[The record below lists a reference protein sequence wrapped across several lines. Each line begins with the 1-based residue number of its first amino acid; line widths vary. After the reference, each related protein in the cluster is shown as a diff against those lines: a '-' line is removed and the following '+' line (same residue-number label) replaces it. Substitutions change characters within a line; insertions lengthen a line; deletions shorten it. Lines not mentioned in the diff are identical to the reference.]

1 MGVGVRACPAFLAT
15 KGSAAHTEVAPSQTS
30 RNTATVGNVWLERT
44 ILRKAWGR
52 NAVTPVLEFRSVK
65 Q

>member
-1 MGVGVRACPAFLAT
+1 
-15 KGSAAHTEVAPSQTS
+15 
-30 RNTATVGNVWLERT
+30 VWLERT